1 MSDREKIFSA
11 IRAALAPLPER
22 TAKPEWD
29 DALIVCNPSGE
40 FDSLK
45 AQFAAKLAFASG
57 RFFDQTEALADFL
70 IQEGST
76 FGYCDPALAHLLE
89 GVEGITIDTEFDE
102 ARINDYT
109 FGLTR
114 ASAGIAESGTIMLK
128 DSVTAARLGALAPW
142 IHIAVIDEADIV
154 GSIGQ
159 AIARFGD
166 DPSIIFATG
175 PSKTADV
182 EGILIEG
189 VHGPGIQAALVSSNS
204 INFVSERS
212 RAALAPDL

>member
-11 IRAALAPLPER
+11 IRTALEPLPER

-29 DALIVCNPSGE
+29 DSLVVCNPSGE

-45 AQFAAKLAFASG
+45 AQFADKLAFASG
-57 RFFDQTEALADFL
+57 RFYDSVDTLVAFL
-70 IQEGST
+70 KKEDST
-76 FGYCDPALAHLLE
+76 FGYCDSALAHLLDD
-89 GVEGITIDTEFDE
+89 VEGISFDTEYDE
-102 ARINDYT
+102 AKINEYT
-109 FGLTR
+109 FGITK

-128 DSVTAARLGALAPW
+128 DRDTSARLGALAPW

-154 GSIGQ
+154 GSIGE

-189 VHGPGIQAALVSSNS
+189 VHGPGIQIALV
-204 INFVSERS
+204 
-212 RAALAPDL
+212 LP

>member
-11 IRAALAPLPER
+11 IRAALDPLPTR
-22 TAKPEWD
+22 TEKPAWEES
-29 DALIVCNPSGE
+29 LVVCNPSGE

-45 AQFAAKLAFASG
+45 AQFADKLAFASG
-57 RFFDQTEALADFL
+57 RFYDSVDALVAFLEAED
-70 IQEGST
+70 ST

-89 GVEGITIDTEFDE
+89 GAANIRFDTEYDPAKIDE
-102 ARINDYT
+102 YS
-109 FGLTR
+109 FGLTKG
-114 ASAGIAESGTIMLK
+114 SAGIAESGTIMLK
-128 DSVTAARLGALAPW
+128 DGDTSARLGALAPW

-154 GSIGQ
+154 PHIPA
-159 AIARFGD
+159 AIERFGD

-189 VHGPGIQAALVSSNS
+189 VHGPGIQVALVLS
-204 INFVSERS
+204 
-212 RAALAPDL
+212 

>member
-1 MSDREKIFSA
+1 MSSDRDKIYSA

-22 TAKPEWD
+22 TEKPEWD
-29 DALIVCNPSGE
+29 DAMIVCKPSGQ

-45 AQFAAKLAFASG
+45 AQFADKLISASG
-57 RFFDQTEALADFL
+57 RFYDSVDTLTAYLKE
-70 IQEGST
+70 EGST

-89 GVEGITIDTEFDE
+89 GVESITFDTEFDE

-109 FGLTR
+109 FGLTK
-114 ASAGIAESGTIMLK
+114 ASAGIAESGTIVLK
-128 DSVTAARLGALAPW
+128 DSVTSARLGALAPW
-142 IHIAVIDEADIV
+142 IHLAVIEETDIV
-154 GSIGQ
+154 ASIGE
-159 AIARFGD
+159 AIQGFGD

-189 VHGPGIQAALVSSNS
+189 VHGPGIQVALVLSH
-204 INFVSERS
+204 I
-212 RAALAPDL
+212 